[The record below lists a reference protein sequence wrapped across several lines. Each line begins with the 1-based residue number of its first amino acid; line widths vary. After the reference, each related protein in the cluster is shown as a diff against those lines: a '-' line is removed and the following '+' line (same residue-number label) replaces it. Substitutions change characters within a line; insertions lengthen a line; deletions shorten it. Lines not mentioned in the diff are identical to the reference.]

1 MPIKKV
7 FFFFFGGKNSFAI
20 VIFWKMAVKNWE
32 GNFGFICQIFYC
44 KIVWLNMNFRKKK
57 KKISFWRMVIKRELN
72 VQFDFSTKKYSA
84 LSLA

>member
-32 GNFGFICQIFYC
+32 GNFGFIWKIFYC

-57 KKISFWRMVIKRELN
+57 KKMFLENGNQTGAKCSI
-72 VQFDFSTKKYSA
+72 
-84 LSLA
+84 